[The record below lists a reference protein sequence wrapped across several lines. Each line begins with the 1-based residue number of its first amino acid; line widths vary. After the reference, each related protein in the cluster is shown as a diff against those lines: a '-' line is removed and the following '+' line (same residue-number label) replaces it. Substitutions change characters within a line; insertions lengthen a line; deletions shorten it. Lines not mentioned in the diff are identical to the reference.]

1 MDQSDNAA
9 AVTAKRTVI
18 EAGAILAFLGHA
30 DMTRGH
36 VSLRTPH
43 DPSLFYM
50 KPHSVGLDEITMN
63 TILTIDLDGQV
74 VAGTARRHSE
84 VFIHSEIFRARADVQ
99 AVIHTH
105 ATHTVAFSAT
115 GHEMR
120 PVSQGGALFAGR
132 LPAYT
137 DTINLIRSPEMG
149 KGVAAALGPH
159 KAVLLRNHGLAMT
172 GASLE
177 EAVIC
182 CVMLEEAARIQL
194 IAEAAG
200 IDAPPFPEDDIA
212 KLRDNLLRPEQCL
225 INFAYLARRAGVRP
239 PLV

>member
-1 MDQSDNAA
+1 MDQDE
-9 AVTAKRTVI
+9 AVIAAKRTLI
-18 EAGAILAFLGHA
+18 EAGAILAYMGHG

-50 KPHSVGLDEITMN
+50 KPHSVGLDEITMDSV
-63 TILTIDLDGQV
+63 LTIDLDGKV

-84 VFIHSEIFRARADVQ
+84 VFIHSEILRARSDVN

-115 GHEMR
+115 GHVMR
-120 PVSQGGALFAGR
+120 PVSQGGALFAER

-137 DTINLIRSPEMG
+137 DTINLIRTPEMG
-149 KGVAAALGPH
+149 QGLAAALGPH

-172 GASLE
+172 GRSLE

-182 CVMLEEAARIQL
+182 CIMLEEACRVQL
-194 IAEAAG
+194 LAEAAG
-200 IDAPPFPEDDIA
+200 IDAEPFPESDIA
-212 KLRDNLLRPEQCL
+212 KLRDNLLHPEQCT
-225 INFAYLARRAGVRP
+225 INFAYLARKAGVRP
-239 PLV
+239 KLGA